1 MRAIEIFKTVGRNLG
16 NDVEI
21 VSGVSLSDR
30 IVDSPQETLAS
41 GDKARIGILP
51 AEARRPAHRSK
62 GRVRRWRSACR
73 LAR

>member
-41 GDKARIGILP
+41 GDKARIADPPGRGST
-51 AEARRPAHRSK
+51 ARPSEQGSRAP
-62 GRVRRWRSACR
+62 
-73 LAR
+73 LADGM